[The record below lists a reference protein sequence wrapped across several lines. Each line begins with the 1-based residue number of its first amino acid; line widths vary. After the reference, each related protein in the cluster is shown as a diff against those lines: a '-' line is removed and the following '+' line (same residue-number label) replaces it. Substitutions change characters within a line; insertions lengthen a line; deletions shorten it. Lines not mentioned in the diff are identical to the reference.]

1 MSDDD
6 RWTYEEAGPVSRPY
20 MVTGGRTRPR
30 GTRYLDL
37 VDMVVRSARL
47 TEPALVSS
55 PECAQI
61 LELCRIPTS
70 VAEVAAIIGLPI
82 GVVRVLL
89 GDLLYE
95 NLIEVMESAPRGG
108 VVTDA
113 HLLSRVL
120 ERLRALLPVLPIPS
134 AAAPGLPRAGGPA
147 NTVTGAARSRRP
159 APSAARWRRAVARW

>member
-1 MSDDD
+1 MSEDD
-6 RWTYEEAGPVSRPY
+6 RWTYEDAGPVSRPY
-20 MVTGGRTRPR
+20 MVTGGRTRAR
-30 GTRYLDL
+30 GTPRYFDL

-47 TEPALVSS
+47 TEPQGVTS

-70 VAEVAAIIGLPI
+70 VAEVAAIVGQPI

-108 VVTDA
+108 VVTDT

-120 ERLRALLPVLPIPS
+120 ERLRAL
-134 AAAPGLPRAGGPA
+134 
-147 NTVTGAARSRRP
+147 
-159 APSAARWRRAVARW
+159 

>member
-1 MSDDD
+1 MSEDD
-6 RWTYEEAGPVSRPY
+6 RWTYEDAGPVSRPY
-20 MVTGGRTRPR
+20 MVTGGRTRAR
-30 GTRYLDL
+30 GTPRYFDL

-47 TEPALVSS
+47 TDSTSFTS

-70 VAEVAAIIGLPI
+70 VAEVGAIIGLPI

-89 GDLLYE
+89 GDLLYD

-108 VVTDA
+108 VVTDT

-120 ERLRALLPVLPIPS
+120 ERLRAL
-134 AAAPGLPRAGGPA
+134 
-147 NTVTGAARSRRP
+147 
-159 APSAARWRRAVARW
+159 

>member
-1 MSDDD
+1 MSEDD
-6 RWTYEEAGPVSRPY
+6 RWTYEDAGPVSRPY
-20 MVTGGRTRPR
+20 MVTGGRTRAR
-30 GTRYLDL
+30 GTPRYFDL

-47 TEPALVSS
+47 TEPTSFTS
-55 PECAQI
+55 PESAQI

-70 VAEVAAIIGLPI
+70 VAEVAAIVGQPI

-108 VVTDA
+108 VVTDT

-120 ERLRALLPVLPIPS
+120 ERLRAL
-134 AAAPGLPRAGGPA
+134 
-147 NTVTGAARSRRP
+147 
-159 APSAARWRRAVARW
+159 

>member
-1 MSDDD
+1 MSEDD
-6 RWTYEEAGPVSRPY
+6 RWTYEDAGPVSRPY

-30 GTRYLDL
+30 GTRYFDL

-47 TEPALVSS
+47 AEPAAISS
-55 PECAQI
+55 PERARI

-70 VAEVAAIIGLPI
+70 VAEVAAIIGQPI

-89 GDLLYE
+89 GDLVYE

-108 VVTDA
+108 VVTDT

-120 ERLRALLPVLPIPS
+120 ERLRAL
-134 AAAPGLPRAGGPA
+134 
-147 NTVTGAARSRRP
+147 
-159 APSAARWRRAVARW
+159 

>member
-1 MSDDD
+1 MSEDD
-6 RWTYEEAGPVSRPY
+6 RYTYEDAGPVSRPY
-20 MVTGGRTRPR
+20 MITGGRTRSR
-30 GTRYLDL
+30 TTRYFDL

-47 TEPALVSS
+47 TEPTSVTG

-70 VAEVAAIIGLPI
+70 VAEVGAIIGLPI

-95 NLIEVMESAPRGG
+95 NLIEVMEAAPRGG
-108 VVTDA
+108 VVTDT

-120 ERLRALLPVLPIPS
+120 DRLRAL
-134 AAAPGLPRAGGPA
+134 
-147 NTVTGAARSRRP
+147 
-159 APSAARWRRAVARW
+159 